1 MTKSLGLLSR
11 RKETEE
17 AGEREGSVREQ
28 LREDEHEY
36 VGLVLHAREDEGR
49 RERRGARE
57 RDR

>member
-17 AGEREGSVREQ
+17 AREEEGVREQ

-36 VGLVLHAREDEGR
+36 VGLVLRAREDEGR
-49 RERRGARE
+49 WERRGSQ
-57 RDR
+57 